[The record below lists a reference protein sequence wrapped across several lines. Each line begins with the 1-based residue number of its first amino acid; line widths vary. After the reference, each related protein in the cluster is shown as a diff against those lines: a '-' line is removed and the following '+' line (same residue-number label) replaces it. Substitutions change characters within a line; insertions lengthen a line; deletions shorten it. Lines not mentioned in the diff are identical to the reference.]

1 MQTRSFSNRKWLVL
15 LLLFLTGLILF
26 PFKKTV
32 VPSTRVLV
40 VTRDMHPVKDALVRQ
55 TWQDYS
61 LEKTG
66 HEEDL
71 RTDFQG
77 RVTFP
82 ARTVRA
88 NLVWR
93 VLGPLASIGGQGV
106 HASFGV
112 HTDMFPLPNVGTKA
126 STEIVQPSP
135 DEIVYRVNL

>member
-1 MQTRSFSNRKWLVL
+1 MASSSFTRPGCSHIVSLQEDHCSLEACAGTNS
-15 LLLFLTGLILF
+15 GYA
-26 PFKKTV
+26 
-32 VPSTRVLV
+32 S
-40 VTRDMHPVKDALVRQ
+40 VKEAVVRQ
-55 TWQDYS
+55 SWQDYS

-112 HTDMFPLPNVGTKA
+112 HTDMFLLPNVGTKA

>member
-1 MQTRSFSNRKWLVL
+1 MASSSFALPHWSHIVSLQEDRCSLNSCAGGNSGYASGQR
-15 LLLFLTGLILF
+15 
-26 PFKKTV
+26 
-32 VPSTRVLV
+32 R
-40 VTRDMHPVKDALVRQ
+40 LVRQ

-71 RTDFQG
+71 RTDLQG

>member
-106 HASFGV
+106 HAS
-112 HTDMFPLPNVGTKA
+112 
-126 STEIVQPSP
+126 
-135 DEIVYRVNL
+135 

>member
-1 MQTRSFSNRKWLVL
+1 MKSRSFSNRKGLVL
-15 LLLFLTGLILF
+15 LLLFLAVLILF
-26 PFKKTV
+26 PFKKTI
-32 VPSTRVLV
+32 VPSRRVLV
-40 VTRDMHPVKDALVRQ
+40 VTQDMHPVKDALVRQ

-61 LEKTG
+61 LERTG

-71 RTDFQG
+71 STDLQG

-82 ARTVRA
+82 ARTIRA

-93 VLGPLASIGGQGV
+93 VLGPLATIGGQGL

-112 HTDMFPLPNVGTKA
+112 HTDMFPIPNEGREA
-126 STEIVQPSP
+126 SSETMQPSP